1 MAKIYLI
8 SSIAALAFFSYA
20 QHQGMSFTGAR
31 GQQVVSGGT
40 GTGTGSS
47 SGRSGWSS
55 GSGRSSTMSHK

>member
-1 MAKIYLI
+1 MTKLYLI

-31 GQQVVSGGT
+31 GQQSVSS
-40 GTGTGSS
+40 GTGSG
-47 SGRSGWSS
+47 SGGSGGSS

>member
-8 SSIAALAFFSYA
+8 SSITALAFFSYA

-31 GQQVVSGGT
+31 GQQIVSDGT
-40 GTGTGSS
+40 AGSGTRTGSS
-47 SGRSGWSS
+47 WSS

>member
-1 MAKIYLI
+1 MTKLYLI

-31 GQQVVSGGT
+31 GQQSVSS
-40 GTGTGSS
+40 GTGSG
-47 SGRSGWSS
+47 SGSGGSGGSS